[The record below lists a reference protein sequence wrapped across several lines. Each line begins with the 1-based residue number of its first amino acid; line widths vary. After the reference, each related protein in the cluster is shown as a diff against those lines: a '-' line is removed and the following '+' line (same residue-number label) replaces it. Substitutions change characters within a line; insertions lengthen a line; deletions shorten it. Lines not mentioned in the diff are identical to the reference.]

1 MVKLLTEFTEGMEM
15 ETGSGSGLY
24 RALLFGMELS
34 SIEMGGIF
42 KAILPQS
49 TGNQLLKQS

>member
-1 MVKLLTEFTEGMEM
+1 MVKVLTEFTEGMEM

-34 SIEMGGIF
+34 SMEMGGIF
-42 KAILPQS
+42 KAILPQ
-49 TGNQLLKQS
+49 